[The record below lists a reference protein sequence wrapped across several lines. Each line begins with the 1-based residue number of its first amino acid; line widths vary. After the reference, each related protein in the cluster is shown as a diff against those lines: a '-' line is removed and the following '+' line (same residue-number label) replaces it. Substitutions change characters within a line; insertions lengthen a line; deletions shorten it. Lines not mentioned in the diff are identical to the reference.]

1 MANFNQNT
9 NPVYVQNTI
18 KLSKSVLKA
27 IKIIASNTKLDKPT
41 RIELIKSYQA
51 VKTAVEQSNN
61 ELMVVSDGD
70 LKTQYFINFPT
81 TSHSNTNFII
91 NL

>member
-27 IKIIASNTKLDKPT
+27 IKIIASKTKIDKPT
-41 RIELIKSYQA
+41 RIELIKQYQS

-81 TSHSNTNFII
+81 TAHSNTNFIVS
-91 NL
+91 